1 MNYSKTGCLIF
12 WLFVLAFFMGSV
24 SVSSQNP
31 DIDLLRKLNSG
42 ETLPSDKYMTI
53 LSDTHREVCV
63 AIPLTLGIA
72 GLITKD
78 KDMVNKSIEIVA
90 ASAINLGFTYII
102 KSSVNRERPF
112 ETYPDIVKKSDG
124 GSPSFPS
131 GHTSSV
137 FATATSLS
145 LNYPKWYVIAPSYL
159 WAGAVGYSRMQ
170 LGVHYPS
177 DVLAG
182 ALLGAGSAW
191 LTYKANKWIQKKYI
205 NKHGIPN

>member
-1 MNYSKTGCLIF
+1 MNYSKTVYLIF
-12 WLFVLAFFMGSV
+12 WLLTVAFFMGSA

-31 DIDLLRKLNSG
+31 DIDILRKLTSE
-42 ETLPSDKYMTI
+42 ETLPSDKIMSV
-53 LSDTHREVCV
+53 LSDTHSGVCV
-63 AIPLTLGIA
+63 AVPLTIGIA
-72 GLITKD
+72 GLITND

-90 ASAINLGFTYII
+90 ASAINLGFTYIT
-102 KSSVNRERPF
+102 KFSLNRARPF

-137 FATATSLS
+137 FTTATSLS
-145 LNYPKWYVIAPSYL
+145 LNYPKWYIIAPSYL

-182 ALLGAGSAW
+182 AILGAGSAW
-191 LTYKANKWIQKKYI
+191 LTYKANKWIQKKYT